1 MLALAC
7 CAMSAASAA
16 DKPTA
21 GDPGPTAMH
30 AAAPLPDATT
40 AEQLATLAPD
50 ADPAVLQLAL
60 DAMHCAMEKGVA
72 PGASRLAVVDYNRP
86 SRHPRLW
93 VFDLSNHRLLYEEPV
108 AHGQGSGEDR
118 PTLFSNRHGSHQSSL
133 GLFVTEGTYNG
144 RNGYSMRMQGLEA
157 GVNDQAMARAIVMH
171 GAPYVDPVAAQA
183 KGRLGRSWGCPA
195 VRQAVARSMIDDL
208 KDGQFLF
215 SYYPDRTW
223 LDSSPLLHCKPS

>member
-1 MLALAC
+1 
-7 CAMSAASAA
+7 MSAVSAGDRPATGGSLPTTKSAA
-16 DKPTA
+16 GSFPDPITA
-21 GDPGPTAMH
+21 
-30 AAAPLPDATT
+30 L
-40 AEQLATLAPD
+40 QLATLAPD
-50 ADPAVLQLAL
+50 ADPTVLRLAL
-60 DAMHCAMEKGVA
+60 AAMQCAKDKGVA
-72 PGASRLAVVDYNRP
+72 PGASRLAVLDYSRP

-93 VFDLSNHRLLYEEPV
+93 VFDLAKHRLLYEEAV
-108 AHGQGSGEDR
+108 AHGQGSGEDL
-118 PTLFSNRHGSHQSSL
+118 PTKFSNRHGSHQSSL

-144 RNGYSMRMQGLEA
+144 RNGYSMRMQGLET

-171 GAPYVDPVAAQA
+171 GAPYVDLVAAQA

-223 LDSSPLLHCKPS
+223 LDSSPLLHCQPS